1 MAEMKGGEFL
11 SGLLV
16 GAVIG
21 AALGLILAPAKGE
34 ETRAM
39 IKEKGTELGT
49 KVGQRA
55 GEIGEQ
61 VGKRAGELV
70 ETGREAIK
78 ERAGSVIAAVRQKK
92 EESESAEA

>member
-1 MAEMKGGEFL
+1 MADMRGGEFL

-21 AALGLILAPAKGE
+21 AAVGLIFAPAKGE

-39 IKEKGTELGT
+39 IKEKGGELGT
-49 KVGQRA
+49 KVGKRA
-55 GEIGEQ
+55 GEIGQQ
-61 VGKRAGELV
+61 VSKKAGELV

-78 ERAGSVIAAVRQKK
+78 ERAGSVMAAVRQKK
-92 EESESAEA
+92 EESEQAEA